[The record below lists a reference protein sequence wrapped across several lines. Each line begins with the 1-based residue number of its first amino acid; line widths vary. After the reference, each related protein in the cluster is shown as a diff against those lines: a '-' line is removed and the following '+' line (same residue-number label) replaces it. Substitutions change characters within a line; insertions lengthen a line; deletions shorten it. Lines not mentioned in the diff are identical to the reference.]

1 LTVLE
6 ERYSIPFQQC
16 GLILNPKFPV
26 FRASPDAISQEHVVE
41 IKCPI
46 NAKSQLNYLNSR
58 GDITSHCEAQ
68 V

>member
-46 NAKSQLNYLNSR
+46 NLQNL
-58 GDITSHCEAQ
+58 D
-68 V
+68 